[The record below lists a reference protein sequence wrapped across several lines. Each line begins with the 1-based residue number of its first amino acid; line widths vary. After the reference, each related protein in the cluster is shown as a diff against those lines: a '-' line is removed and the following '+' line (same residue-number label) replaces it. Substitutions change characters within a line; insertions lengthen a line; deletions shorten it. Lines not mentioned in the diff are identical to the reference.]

1 MRKNITIY
9 NHKKFA
15 DAPGLGATNP
25 QKPAQAT
32 NFKDVNY
39 INRIL
44 GAKDATKIPGNLV
57 ILAIRAVWND
67 KLPKDNFDKEVYG
80 QISKVNDYIE
90 FLNSLKSV
98 RGIDPKKLTNNLKPA
113 LDLITKKMGQN
124 TQQPAGSPMAGAGA
138 GTGVTPSAQ
147 APVFSPNQ
155 VAQQPQV
162 SPEQADVYLAYVIP
176 VLEKFSKDATKP
188 KIFTQRYSSE
198 INEITNGLGILRND
212 AKYFKKLEDYKKRI
226 DDLSILFNKFMY
238 PTGTTQAGNTTFV
251 NDWYT
256 FGNQIINEIQA
267 GLTIESKEKVQKD
280 IGIFQTEFLN
290 KNPGNTDISGVAN
303 KVNQAIDKFNIGKV
317 KDNKLT
323 RLR

>member
-1 MRKNITIY
+1 MSFSTYALIEASTTLAFSRNKT
-9 NHKKFA
+9 
-15 DAPGLGATNP
+15 
-25 QKPAQAT
+25 
-32 NFKDVNY
+32 
-39 INRIL
+39 IL
-44 GAKDATKIPGNLV
+44 GSSTSITASLGVQAIMDANTRKLNTNLQ
-57 ILAIRAVWND
+57 LALELII
-67 KLPKDNFDKEVYG
+67 K
-80 QISKVNDYIE
+80 
-90 FLNSLKSV
+90 KSSQ
-98 RGIDPKKLTNNLKPA
+98 NN
-113 LDLITKKMGQN
+113 
-124 TQQPAGSPMAGAGA
+124 QQPAGPPMAGPGA
-138 GTGVTPSAQ
+138 GTAVTPSAQ
-147 APVFSPNQ
+147 APVLSPNQ

-162 SPEQADVYLAYVIP
+162 SPDQADVYLAYVIP

-226 DDLSILFNKFMY
+226 DDLSILFKKFMY
-238 PTGTTQAGNTTFV
+238 PSGTTQAGNTTFV

-267 GLTIESKEKVQKD
+267 DLTTESKEKVQKD

-317 KDNKLT
+317 KGNKLT

>member
-1 MRKNITIY
+1 
-9 NHKKFA
+9 
-15 DAPGLGATNP
+15 
-25 QKPAQAT
+25 
-32 NFKDVNY
+32 
-39 INRIL
+39 
-44 GAKDATKIPGNLV
+44 
-57 ILAIRAVWND
+57 
-67 KLPKDNFDKEVYG
+67 
-80 QISKVNDYIE
+80 
-90 FLNSLKSV
+90 
-98 RGIDPKKLTNNLKPA
+98 
-113 LDLITKKMGQN
+113 
-124 TQQPAGSPMAGAGA
+124 MAGPGA
-138 GTGVTPSAQ
+138 GTAVTPSAQ
-147 APVFSPNQ
+147 APVSSPNQ

-162 SPEQADVYLAYVIP
+162 SPDQADVYLAYVIP
-176 VLEKFSKDATKP
+176 VLEKFSKDVTKP

-267 GLTIESKEKVQKD
+267 GLTTESKEKVQKD

-317 KDNKLT
+317 KDDKLT